1 MTTKPADSDP
11 RFHGRR
17 RGRKLRPGRELLLET
32 VLPELSIVLPEG
44 DGPVDPHIWF
54 PAAPQ
59 KVWLEIG
66 FGAGEHLAWQAA
78 ENPDVGMVGA
88 EPYLN
93 GVARLLSEIIE
104 RDLQNICLL
113 ADDVRPL
120 LARLS
125 AASLARV
132 FVLFPDPWP
141 KLRHHQRRIVNT
153 PMLDALAHVMEDGA
167 ELRVATVTRAI
178 WSGCCGILKPIRH
191 LTGWRTGWRTGTP
204 VPKIGPTRAMR
215 GRIEAVA
222 PEQPSFGIAGF
233 PVTGVES
240 AFAETTMACLF
251 REIPYIPAQQR
262 PNSLATD
269 SKGWPG

>member
-141 KLRHHQRRIVNT
+141 KTKHHKRRLIQQEFLQNLTRV
-153 PMLDALAHVMEDGA
+153 MLAN
-167 ELRVATVTRAI
+167 
-178 WSGCCGILKPIRH
+178 GILHLASDWQPYIRFMLKH
-191 LTGWRTGWRTGTP
+191 VAVVNNFIPTNSAINPLNLARP
-204 VPKIGPTRAMR
+204 PTRFEQR
-215 GRIEAVA
+215 GLQRGHE
-222 PEQPSFGIAGF
+222 
-233 PVTGVES
+233 VTDLIYQLE
-240 AFAETTMACLF
+240 
-251 REIPYIPAQQR
+251 
-262 PNSLATD
+262 
-269 SKGWPG
+269 K